1 MPPRQQTDMNRILET
16 VTNLS
21 TLTII
26 LIAAAAVLLLFV
38 TWTMRRRRVD
48 LYRDDLP
55 PLIFAVHD
63 RVSAPPNM
71 RPASFGNRT
80 GYQAPEPWS
89 EAATPPYYP
98 PAQPMGPPPPP
109 ASRPPTGSPPPV
121 GAQSGEATASAGHDG
136 NGNGQYSR
144 PSEATMR
151 VPRYEGPVTMAFLPG
166 RLEVQA
172 AGRTGPRPGEEIRFP
187 ARRQGD
193 GIVILGRDDGPSG
206 ATVKVPAESVSR
218 RHARLQFDNGRWKI
232 TNLSRT
238 NPTLVNGEELMV
250 TEGARWLRDGDI
262 IEMGEMVFRF
272 HER

>member
-1 MPPRQQTDMNRILET
+1 MTRILET

-21 TLTII
+21 TLTIV
-26 LIAAAAVLLLFV
+26 LIAAAAVLLLLAIWL
-38 TWTMRRRRVD
+38 TRRRRVD

-63 RVSAPPNM
+63 RVSAPPDM
-71 RPASFGNRT
+71 RPAAFGNRAS
-80 GYQAPEPWS
+80 YRAPEERP
-89 EAATPPYYP
+89 EPPAPPYYP
-98 PAQPMGPPPPP
+98 PAWPMGPTP
-109 ASRPPTGSPPPV
+109 ASPPSTPSS
-121 GAQSGEATASAGHDG
+121 GAQNGGAGAASDGDG
-136 NGNGQYSR
+136 NGNGQR
-144 PSEATMR
+144 PSASEATTR
-151 VPRYEGPVTMAFLPG
+151 VPRYQGPVTTAFLPG

-218 RHARLQFDNGRWKI
+218 RHARLQFENGRWKI

-250 TEGARWLRDGDI
+250 TEGARWLYEGDI

-272 HER
+272 HDR

>member
-1 MPPRQQTDMNRILET
+1 MTQILDK

-26 LIAAAAVLLLFV
+26 LIAAAVLLLLMAYWFA
-38 TWTMRRRRVD
+38 RRRHVK
-48 LYRDDLP
+48 LYQNELP
-55 PLIFAVHD
+55 PLVFEVHD
-63 RVSAPPNM
+63 RVRAPPGM
-71 RPASFGNRT
+71 RPAVFGVRP
-80 GYQAPEPWS
+80 GYPMPPAPAPEQ
-89 EAATPPYYP
+89 YYP
-98 PAQPMGPPPPP
+98 PAQPVVPPTPSPSTPQPPPTE
-109 ASRPPTGSPPPV
+109 RPT
-121 GAQSGEATASAGHDG
+121 SAGPMDGAEHRG
-136 NGNGQYSR
+136 NGNGYR
-144 PSEATMR
+144 VGADEPTTR
-151 VPRYEGPVTMAFLPG
+151 VPRYQGPVTIAFLPG

-187 ARRQGD
+187 ARREGD
-193 GIVILGRDDGPSG
+193 GTVILGRDDGPSG

-218 RHARLQFDNGRWKI
+218 RHARMQFENGRWKI

-250 TEGARWLRDGDI
+250 TEGARWLYDGDI

>member
-1 MPPRQQTDMNRILET
+1 MTRILET

-21 TLTII
+21 TLTIV
-26 LIAAAAVLLLFV
+26 LIAAAAVLLIFV
-38 TWTMRRRRVD
+38 AWLTRRRRVE

-63 RVSAPPNM
+63 RVSAPPGM
-71 RPASFGNRT
+71 RPAAFGNRAA
-80 GYQAPEPWS
+80 YRAQEERPEPVS
-89 EAATPPYYP
+89 PPYYP
-98 PAQPMGPPPPP
+98 PAWPMGPPPASPSP
-109 ASRPPTGSPPPV
+109 ASPSGVQSGGTGST
-121 GAQSGEATASAGHDG
+121 SGGDG
-136 NGNGQYSR
+136 NGNGQR
-144 PSEATMR
+144 PSASDTTTR
-151 VPRYEGPVTMAFLPG
+151 VPRYQGPVTTAFLPG

-172 AGRTGPRPGEEIRFP
+172 AGSTGPRPGEEIRFP

-193 GIVILGRDDGPSG
+193 GVVILGRDDGPSG

-218 RHARLQFDNGRWKI
+218 RHARLQFENGRWKI

-250 TEGARWLRDGDI
+250 TEGARWLYDGDI

-272 HER
+272 HEQ

>member
-1 MPPRQQTDMNRILET
+1 MTQFLET

-21 TLTII
+21 TLTIV
-26 LIAAAAVLLLFV
+26 LIAAAAILFV
-38 TWTMRRRRVD
+38 LVVWLTRRRRVE

-63 RVSAPPNM
+63 RVRAPQDM
-71 RPASFGNRT
+71 RPAAFGKRAA
-80 GYQAPEPWS
+80 YQTPEQWS
-89 EAATPPYYP
+89 EPA
-98 PAQPMGPPPPP
+98 AQPFYPQGHAMGPTPPPP
-109 ASRPPTGSPPPV
+109 AAASAPPP
-121 GAQSGEATASAGHDG
+121 ASSASSGMRGGRAASAGLES
-136 NGNGQYSR
+136 NGNGQSAR
-144 PSEATMR
+144 VGEATVR
-151 VPRYEGPVTMAFLPG
+151 VPRYQGPVTTAFLPG

-193 GIVILGRDDGPSG
+193 GVVILGRDDGPSG

-218 RHARLQFDNGRWKI
+218 RHAQLQFENGRWSI

-250 TEGARWLRDGDI
+250 TDGGRWLREGDI

>member
-1 MPPRQQTDMNRILET
+1 MPPRQQPDMNRILES

-26 LIAAAAVLLLFV
+26 LIAAAAVSLLLV
-38 TWTMRRRRVD
+38 VWMMRRRRVD

-80 GYQAPEPWS
+80 GYQAPEQWS
-89 EAATPPYYP
+89 EASTPPYYP
-98 PAQPMGPPPPP
+98 PARPMGPPP
-109 ASRPPTGSPPPV
+109 ASPPPGASSQSS
-121 GAQSGEATASAGHDG
+121 GAQNGGTAANAGRDG
-136 NGNGQYSR
+136 NGNGQSAR
-144 PSEATMR
+144 ASEATMR
-151 VPRYEGPVTMAFLPG
+151 VPRYQGPVTMAFLPG

-250 TEGARWLRDGDI
+250 TDGARWLLDGDI

-272 HER
+272 HEQ

>member
-1 MPPRQQTDMNRILET
+1 MPPRQPDMTRILDT

-21 TLTII
+21 TLTIV
-26 LIAAAAVLLLFV
+26 LIAAAAILLLSLLWIV
-38 TWTMRRRRVD
+38 RRRRVD

-55 PLIFAVHD
+55 PLVFAVHD
-63 RVSAPPNM
+63 RVSAPADM
-71 RPASFGNRT
+71 RPASFGGRA
-80 GYQAPEPWS
+80 GQRVPEQGD
-89 EAATPPYYP
+89 EGFTQLYYP
-98 PAQPMGPPPPP
+98 GERQMGPLPSTGRTAAVPSP
-109 ASRPPTGSPPPV
+109 AGGAQNGGAGARAPRGGTGSGQQAGP
-121 GAQSGEATASAGHDG
+121 GEATT
-136 NGNGQYSR
+136 R
-144 PSEATMR
+144 M
-151 VPRYEGPVTMAFLPG
+151 PRYEGPVGSAFLPG

-193 GIVILGRDDGPSG
+193 GVVILGRDDGPSG

-218 RHARLQFDNGRWKI
+218 RHARLQFENGRWNI

-250 TEGARWLRDGDI
+250 AGGARWLRDGDI

>member
-1 MPPRQQTDMNRILET
+1 MPPRQQLEMTRILESA
-16 VTNLS
+16 TNLS
-21 TLTII
+21 TLTIA
-26 LIAAAAVLLLFV
+26 LIAAAAVLLIFV
-38 TWTMRRRRVD
+38 LWSIRRRRVD
-48 LYRDDLP
+48 IYRDDLP

-63 RVSAPPNM
+63 RVSAPPDM
-71 RPASFGNRT
+71 RPASFGPRAVH
-80 GYQAPEPWS
+80 QAPEQWAEPVS
-89 EAATPPYYP
+89 PPYYTPAP
-98 PAQPMGPPPPP
+98 PMRPPP
-109 ASRPPTGSPPPV
+109 ASHPSPSPSGVRNGGSGPIP
-121 GAQSGEATASAGHDG
+121 GGDG
-136 NGNGQYSR
+136 NGNGQR
-144 PSEATMR
+144 VGASEESTAP
-151 VPRYEGPVTMAFLPG
+151 VPRYAGPVTTAFLPG

-250 TEGARWLRDGDI
+250 TDGARWLRDGDV

-272 HER
+272 HEE

>member
-1 MPPRQQTDMNRILET
+1 MNRILET

-21 TLTII
+21 TLTIV

-38 TWTMRRRRVD
+38 VWQVRRRRVD

-55 PLIFAVHD
+55 PLVFAVHD
-63 RVSAPPNM
+63 RVRAPPNM
-71 RPASFGNRT
+71 RPANFGSRT
-80 GYQAPEPWS
+80 GHQAPEQWS
-89 EAATPPYYP
+89 APPAPPYYP
-98 PAQPMGPPPPP
+98 PAQPMAPPSAPQPGASPPPP
-109 ASRPPTGSPPPV
+109 AAESRGNTATGR
-121 GAQSGEATASAGHDG
+121 DG
-136 NGNGQYSR
+136 NGNGLHSR
-144 PSEATMR
+144 DAYASEPTVR

-187 ARRQGD
+187 ARKQGD
-193 GIVILGRDDGPSG
+193 GVVILGRDDGPSG

-218 RHARLQFDNGRWKI
+218 RHARLQFENGRWKI

-250 TEGARWLRDGDI
+250 AEGARWLRDGDI

-272 HER
+272 HEE

>member
-1 MPPRQQTDMNRILET
+1 MTRILET

-21 TLTII
+21 TLTIV
-26 LIAAAAVLLLFV
+26 LIAAAAVLLIFV
-38 TWTMRRRRVD
+38 IWMIRRRRVD

-55 PLIFAVHD
+55 PLVFAVHD
-63 RVSAPPNM
+63 RVSAPPGM
-71 RPASFGNRT
+71 RPAAFGGRADYRT
-80 GYQAPEPWS
+80 SVPHPEP
-89 EAATPPYYP
+89 APPPYYP
-98 PAQPMGPPPPP
+98 QAWPMGPSVASPPPPP
-109 ASRPPTGSPPPV
+109 SEVRNGRA
-121 GAQSGEATASAGHDG
+121 ASAARDG
-136 NGNGQYSR
+136 NGNGQR
-144 PSEATMR
+144 PEGDETTTR
-151 VPRYEGPVTMAFLPG
+151 VPRYQGPVTTAFLPG
-166 RLEVQA
+166 WLEVKS
-172 AGRTGPRPGEEIRFP
+172 AGSTGPRPGEEIRFP

-218 RHARLQFDNGRWKI
+218 RHARLQFENGRWNI

-250 TEGARWLRDGDI
+250 TEGARLLYDGDT

>member
-1 MPPRQQTDMNRILET
+1 MQPRQHVDMTRILET

-21 TLTII
+21 TLTIV

-38 TWTMRRRRVD
+38 VWLIRRRRVE
-48 LYRDDLP
+48 LYHGDLP

-63 RVSAPPNM
+63 RVSAPPGM
-71 RPASFGNRT
+71 RPASFGRAAP
-80 GYQAPEPWS
+80 YQAPERWP
-89 EAATPPYYP
+89 ETAAPPYYP
-98 PAQPMGPPPPP
+98 PAEPMGSPRAYPPPPR
-109 ASRPPTGSPPPV
+109 SSTVRD
-121 GAQSGEATASAGHDG
+121 GAPGVVPEGGG
-136 NGNGQYSR
+136 NGNGRHSSA
-144 PSEATMR
+144 SEATTR
-151 VPRYEGPVTMAFLPG
+151 VPRYQGAVTTAFLPG

-172 AGRTGPRPGEEIRFP
+172 AGSTGPKPGEEIRFP

-193 GIVILGRDDGPSG
+193 GIVILGRDDGSSG

-218 RHARLQFDNGRWKI
+218 RHAQLQFENGRWKI

-250 TEGARWLRDGDI
+250 TEGARWLYDGDI

>member
-1 MPPRQQTDMNRILET
+1 MPPRQQLHMTRILET

-21 TLTII
+21 TLTIV
-26 LIAAAAVLLLFV
+26 LIAAAAVLLLLV
-38 TWTMRRRRVD
+38 IWQTRRRRVE

-63 RVSAPPNM
+63 RVSAPPDM
-71 RPASFGNRT
+71 RPASFGTRVDR
-80 GYQAPEPWS
+80 QAREWWS
-89 EAATPPYYP
+89 EPAAPPYYP
-98 PAQPMGPPPPP
+98 PAQPMGPPA
-109 ASRPPTGSPPPV
+109 ASPSPPPPS
-121 GAQSGEATASAGHDG
+121 GARNGVSGAAPEGDG
-136 NGNGQYSR
+136 NGNGQRASA
-144 PSEATMR
+144 SEATTR
-151 VPRYEGPVTMAFLPG
+151 VPRYQGPVTTAFLPG

-172 AGRTGPRPGEEIRFP
+172 AGSTGPRPGEEIRFP
-187 ARRQGD
+187 TRRQGD

-206 ATVKVPAESVSR
+206 ATVKVSADSVSR
-218 RHARLQFDNGRWKI
+218 RHARLQFENGRWKI

-250 TEGARWLRDGDI
+250 TEGARWLYDGDV

>member
-1 MPPRQQTDMNRILET
+1 MNRILEA

-38 TWTMRRRRVD
+38 VWTMRRRRVD

-63 RVSAPPNM
+63 RVRAPPDM
-71 RPASFGNRT
+71 RPAAFGNRT
-80 GYQAPEPWS
+80 GYQAPEQWG
-89 EAATPPYYP
+89 EGAAPPYYP
-98 PAQPMGPPPPP
+98 PAQPMAPPP
-109 ASRPPTGSPPPV
+109 ASQQPGAAPPPS
-121 GAQSGEATASAGHDG
+121 GAQSGESTANGGGGRDG
-136 NGNGQYSR
+136 NGNGQHGR
-144 PSEATMR
+144 ASESTMR

-166 RLEVQA
+166 RLVVQT

-187 ARRQGD
+187 ARKQGD

-218 RHARLQFDNGRWKI
+218 RHARLQFENGRWKI

-250 TEGARWLRDGDI
+250 AEGARWLRDGDI

>member
-1 MPPRQQTDMNRILET
+1 MTRILET
-16 VTNLS
+16 LTNLS

-26 LIAAAAVLLLFV
+26 LIAAAAIVLLLSI
-38 TWTMRRRRVD
+38 WIARRRRVD
-48 LYRDDLP
+48 LYREELP

-63 RVSAPPNM
+63 RVSAPPDM
-71 RPASFGNRT
+71 RPAAFGTRAA
-80 GYQAPEPWS
+80 YSAPMQWPEPQAS
-89 EAATPPYYP
+89 RYYP
-98 PAQPMGPPPPP
+98 PAQPMAAPPPPP
-109 ASRPPTGSPPPV
+109 SRAPAAAPGGAAAGDGVGGGAEGAGMGVGS
-121 GAQSGEATASAGHDG
+121 DG
-136 NGNGQYSR
+136 NGNGQHVAAN
-144 PSEATMR
+144 EATAR
-151 VPRYEGPVTMAFLPG
+151 VPRYQGPVTTAFLPG

-193 GIVILGRDDGPSG
+193 GTVILGRDDGPSG

-218 RHARLQFDNGRWKI
+218 RHARLQFEGGRWKI

-250 TEGARWLRDGDI
+250 TEGARWLYDGDV

>member
-1 MPPRQQTDMNRILET
+1 MTRILET

-21 TLTII
+21 TLTIV
-26 LIAAAAVLLLFV
+26 LVAAAAVLLILV
-38 TWTMRRRRVD
+38 IWLTRRRRAD

-63 RVSAPPNM
+63 RVSAPRGM
-71 RPASFGNRT
+71 RPAAFGGRSDYRT
-80 GYQAPEPWS
+80 SVPRQEPAP
-89 EAATPPYYP
+89 PPYYP
-98 PAQPMGPPPPP
+98 QAWPMGPAPSPSP
-109 ASRPPTGSPPPV
+109 APPPTGAANG
-121 GAQSGEATASAGHDG
+121 GARNATGDG
-136 NGNGQYSR
+136 NGNGRSFDG
-144 PSEATMR
+144 SEATAR
-151 VPRYEGPVTMAFLPG
+151 VPRYQGPVTTAFLPG

-172 AGRTGPRPGEEIRFP
+172 AGGTGPRPGEEIRFP

-193 GIVILGRDDGPSG
+193 GVVILGRDDGPSG

-218 RHARLQFDNGRWKI
+218 RHARLQFESGRWKI

-250 TEGARWLRDGDI
+250 TEGARWLEEGDI

>member
-1 MPPRQQTDMNRILET
+1 MPPRQQPDMNRILET
-16 VTNLS
+16 ATNLS
-21 TLTII
+21 TLTIV
-26 LIAAAAVLLLFV
+26 LVAAAAALFLFV
-38 TWTMRRRRVD
+38 LWMIRRRRVE

-63 RVSAPPNM
+63 RVGAPPDM
-71 RPASFGNRT
+71 RPASFGNRASR
-80 GYQAPEPWS
+80 QVAEQWS
-89 EAATPPYYP
+89 EPVAPPYYP
-98 PAQPMGPPPPP
+98 PARPMGPPPPP
-109 ASRPPTGSPPPV
+109 ASPSAAPPAPASEARNGGSESQ
-121 GAQSGEATASAGHDG
+121 GREGHGNGQRASAGEATV
-136 NGNGQYSR
+136 
-144 PSEATMR
+144 R
-151 VPRYEGPVTMAFLPG
+151 VPRYQGPVTTAFLPG

-218 RHARLQFDNGRWKI
+218 RHARLQFEDGRWNI
-232 TNLSRT
+232 ANLSRT
-238 NPTLVNGEELMV
+238 NPTLVNGEELVV

>member
-1 MPPRQQTDMNRILET
+1 MNRILET

-26 LIAAAAVLLLFV
+26 LIAAAVVLLLFV
-38 TWTMRRRRVD
+38 VWTIRRRRVE
-48 LYRDDLP
+48 LYHDDLP

-80 GYQAPEPWS
+80 GYRAPDSWS
-89 EAATPPYYP
+89 EPATPPYYP
-98 PAQPMGPPPPP
+98 PAQPMGPPPAP
-109 ASRPPTGSPPPV
+109 RSP
-121 GAQSGEATASAGHDG
+121 GESSPSSEARNGETAGHPGRDG
-136 NGNGQYSR
+136 NGNGQR
-144 PSEATMR
+144 ARASEATMR

-218 RHARLQFDNGRWKI
+218 RHARLQFENGRWKI

-272 HER
+272 HEQ

>member
-1 MPPRQQTDMNRILET
+1 MPPRQQPDMNRILET

-21 TLTII
+21 TLTIV
-26 LIAAAAVLLLFV
+26 LVAAAAVLLIFV
-38 TWTMRRRRVD
+38 VWLTRRRRVD

-55 PLIFAVHD
+55 PLVFAVHD
-63 RVSAPPNM
+63 RVSAPPGM
-71 RPASFGNRT
+71 RPAAFGTRA
-80 GYQAPEPWS
+80 GYRASELRPEP
-89 EAATPPYYP
+89 PPYYP
-98 PAQPMGPPPPP
+98 QAWPMGPPPSAPS
-109 ASRPPTGSPPPV
+109 APPPSGV
-121 GAQSGEATASAGHDG
+121 QSDATGNAKGDG
-136 NGNGQYSR
+136 NGNGRR
-144 PSEATMR
+144 PDGSEITTR
-151 VPRYEGPVTMAFLPG
+151 VPRYEGPVTTAFLPG
-166 RLEVQA
+166 RLEVQS
-172 AGRTGPRPGEEIRFP
+172 AGSAGPRPGEEIRFP

-218 RHARLQFDNGRWKI
+218 RHARLQFENGRWKI

-250 TEGARWLRDGDI
+250 TEGARWLYEGDI

>member
-1 MPPRQQTDMNRILET
+1 MTQILEI

-26 LIAAAAVLLLFV
+26 LIASAAVLLLLAYWFV
-38 TWTMRRRRVD
+38 RRRRTNK
-48 LYRDDLP
+48 LYQDGLP

-63 RVSAPPNM
+63 RVSAPPGM
-71 RPASFGNRT
+71 RPAVFGFRA
-80 GYQAPEPWS
+80 GRQAPPARTQEQY
-89 EAATPPYYP
+89 PPAYYP
-98 PAQPMGPPPPP
+98 PAEPAAPPSPQPPP
-109 ASRPPTGSPPPV
+109 APPPW
-121 GAQSGEATASAGHDG
+121 SAHAAPAAADSADGTGGTG
-136 NGNGQYSR
+136 NGNGQHAVPDES
-144 PSEATMR
+144 TTR
-151 VPRYEGPVTMAFLPG
+151 VPRYQGPVTVAFLPG

-172 AGRTGPRPGEEIRFP
+172 SGNTGPRPGEEIRFP

-193 GIVILGRDDGPSG
+193 GTVILGRDDGPSG

-218 RHARLQFDNGRWKI
+218 RHARMQFDNGRWKI

-250 TEGARWLRDGDI
+250 TEGARWLYDGDI

>member
-1 MPPRQQTDMNRILET
+1 MVADRVGGCRPQPRARRQYERPLSSHRSRQGVLQGCNWGTDLATMPPRQQPDMNRILES

-38 TWTMRRRRVD
+38 VWMTRRRRVD

-80 GYQAPEPWS
+80 GYQAPEQWS
-89 EAATPPYYP
+89 EASTPPYYP
-98 PAQPMGPPPPP
+98 PAPPMGPPP
-109 ASRPPTGSPPPV
+109 ASPPP
-121 GAQSGEATASAGHDG
+121 GASQPSPGARNGGTAANQGRDG
-136 NGNGQYSR
+136 NGNGQR
-144 PSEATMR
+144 TRASEATMR

-206 ATVKVPAESVSR
+206 ATRACSSTMGAGRSPTSR
-218 RHARLQFDNGRWKI
+218 APIQHW
-232 TNLSRT
+232 
-238 NPTLVNGEELMV
+238 
-250 TEGARWLRDGDI
+250 
-262 IEMGEMVFRF
+262 
-272 HER
+272 